1 MKRKSRIFFLVSLHP
16 AFIRESED
24 TVHEKYEGRYVT
36 ASSLSHNIEIINN
49 KGTQFTNMPVIQITI
64 SLGRSLEQ
72 KRELIKVLTKETA
85 RIMKT
90 DEEKV
95 RVLIYEVSKENWGNA
110 GVLGVDMK

>member
-1 MKRKSRIFFLVSLHP
+1 
-16 AFIRESED
+16 
-24 TVHEKYEGRYVT
+24 
-36 ASSLSHNIEIINN
+36 
-49 KGTQFTNMPVIQITI
+49 MPVIQITM
-64 SLGRSLEQ
+64 SLGRSLDQ

-95 RVLIYEVSKENWGNA
+95 RVLIYEVSNENWGNA